1 MNTILSIIT
10 ELLDLDDVYVTN
22 DSDPNWIPTKVIVD

>member
-1 MNTILSIIT
+1 MNTLIKIIT

-22 DSDPNWIPTKVIVD
+22 DSYDGWIKTKCIVD

>member
-1 MNTILSIIT
+1 MKTIVEIIK

-22 DSDPNWIPTKVIVD
+22 DSDPDWIPTKVIVD